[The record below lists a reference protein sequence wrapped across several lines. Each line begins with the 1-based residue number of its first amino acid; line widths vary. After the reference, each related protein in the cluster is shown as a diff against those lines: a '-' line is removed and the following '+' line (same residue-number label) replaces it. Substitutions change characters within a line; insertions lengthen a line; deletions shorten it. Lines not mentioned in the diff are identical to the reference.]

1 MGSCEISASARK
13 RDETQFSNATL
24 RLQEVPRLIVA
35 VSPTGDRHSPHFVA
49 PGSKVSAWTNS
60 PLLMISS
67 KTITSTTTITCLGRC
82 APCVSAWC
90 TAPLMVQCMDEES
103 PILRTTD
110 DHMGLV

>member
-1 MGSCEISASARK
+1 MGSCEISASATK

-35 VSPTGDRHSPHFVA
+35 VSRTGDRHSPHFVA
-49 PGSKVSAWTNS
+49 HQAQKFQLRKHS

-67 KTITSTTTITCLGRC
+67 KTITSTTAITCLGRC

-90 TAPLMVQCMDEES
+90 RQPSVVQ
-103 PILRTTD
+103 LRR
-110 DHMGLV
+110 VPF